1 MKNARIE
8 EQKDAA
14 PPPSTGPRRQVGAL
28 CWRRHGKGIEVLL
41 ITSRETGR
49 WVIPKGGLIAGID
62 APGSARQE
70 AWEEAG
76 VEGALSLSEPLG
88 CFDYDKLN
96 RRLDQAE
103 PCRVD
108 VYPIRVDRVV
118 HDFPEREERRRKWFS
133 PAKAAAR
140 VAEPALRQLL
150 QDLAEDPS
158 RLVPTATEAESAPEP
173 PAP

>member
-1 MKNARIE
+1 MNVRVEKKSE
-8 EQKDAA
+8 TPPAA
-14 PPPSTGPRRQVGAL
+14 AGPRRQVGAL

-49 WVIPKGGLIAGID
+49 WVIPKGGLIAGTD

-76 VEGALSLSEPLG
+76 VEGNLSRAEPLG

-96 RRLDQAE
+96 RRRDLAE
-103 PCRVD
+103 LCRVD

-133 PAKAAAR
+133 PAKAATR

-150 QDLAEDPS
+150 EDLAEDPS
-158 RLVPTATEAESAPEP
+158 RLLPHAEEDAGSS
-173 PAP
+173 